1 MQCVRTEGKKMASAQ
16 PTGNKLFSLI
26 LLSWF
31 FPFCS
36 LLHFIT
42 QHPFLDY
49 TYAITKIVIF

>member
-26 LLSWF
+26 LLSF
-31 FPFCS
+31 FSFCS

-42 QHPFLDY
+42 QHPFLGY